1 MNTKTAALLIDSNY
15 QSQALANIKEVI
27 LNSGDFIE
35 FPVVATNTNP
45 LKVTICWTDPPGTS
59 PASSVD
65 PTNRML
71 INDLDLRVIRGS
83 TTNSPWVLDPVTR
96 TNAPTTGDNIRD
108 NVEQVVITNAVS
120 DTYTIRVTHKG
131 TLVDT
136 NGVAASQRVSILMSG
151 NIAQPKPPL
160 LLAPP
165 LVVSSN
171 QVAISWPSVVG
182 LRYQLQHKDD
192 LNVTNWTNIGGEASA
207 TKTNVAVTTAF
218 TNAIRFYRVVELQ

>member
-1 MNTKTAALLIDSNY
+1 
-15 QSQALANIKEVI
+15 
-27 LNSGDFIE
+27 
-35 FPVVATNTNP
+35 
-45 LKVTICWTDPPGTS
+45 
-59 PASSVD
+59 
-65 PTNRML
+65 
-71 INDLDLRVIRGS
+71 
-83 TTNSPWVLDPVTR
+83 
-96 TNAPTTGDNIRD
+96 
-108 NVEQVVITNAVS
+108 
-120 DTYTIRVTHKG
+120 
-131 TLVDT
+131 
-136 NGVAASQRVSILMSG
+136 VAASQRVSILMSG

>member
-1 MNTKTAALLIDSNY
+1 M
-15 QSQALANIKEVI
+15 
-27 LNSGDFIE
+27 
-35 FPVVATNTNP
+35 
-45 LKVTICWTDPPGTS
+45 
-59 PASSVD
+59 
-65 PTNRML
+65 
-71 INDLDLRVIRGS
+71 
-83 TTNSPWVLDPVTR
+83 
-96 TNAPTTGDNIRD
+96 
-108 NVEQVVITNAVS
+108 
-120 DTYTIRVTHKG
+120 
-131 TLVDT
+131 
-136 NGVAASQRVSILMSG
+136 AASQRVSILMSG